1 MRQHLLSGITLFLG
15 LGVSAVSAEPDDF
28 SALANPW
35 FEIRTPH
42 LNVYGCGA
50 TEEVIKVT
58 TQLEEF
64 RQAYA
69 QLAGAAAISSPPII
83 VFVFPDVPAMKP
95 FLPLYDGKPLNV
107 NGLFHHGKDENLII
121 LGLSANNAQTAQII
135 FHEYTHL
142 LLRRNDNVWPLWLK
156 EGMAEVYSNFR
167 ISGRGVA
174 IGGPIERHVGRLS
187 NETLMPLHDLF
198 AVGNDSP
205 EYNERE
211 HQGIFYA
218 ESWLLTE
225 YLMLGDNPSLKSRFG
240 QLTVLLRQGQS
251 PEQAFTNAFRMTLPA
266 MEENLREYL
275 ERGKFDTLGFV
286 LNNFVSG
293 STTPA
298 PRSISPVE
306 ICYHLGDELLHMDRL
321 DAAEPWFQRGA
332 TLAPASP
339 LSYAGLGLLE
349 SARDRPAEAVR
360 QFAEATKRG
369 PMSFLAHYVNA
380 ESQLQIAAN
389 SKESFSH
396 LDPAVASSISGELQ
410 KSIALMPDFGH
421 AHYLLGCVEMVQGD
435 DAAGAEKHLQRA
447 IQLEPENKLYPR
459 TLAEIQTAVKR

>member
-1 MRQHLLSGITLFLG
+1 MLFLG
-15 LGVSAVSAEPDDF
+15 LGISAASGEQADL

-64 RQAYA
+64 REAYA
-69 QLAGAAAISSPPII
+69 QLAGAQAIASPPII
-83 VFVFPDVPAMKP
+83 VFVFPEVAAMKP

-121 LGLSANNAQTAQII
+121 LGLSDNYAQTAQII

-142 LLRRNDNVWPLWLK
+142 LLRRNDNIWPLWLK

-174 IGGPIERHVGRLS
+174 IGGPIERHTGWLANQS
-187 NETLMPLHDLF
+187 LMPLHDLF

-211 HQGIFYA
+211 HQGTFYA

-240 QLTVLLRQGQS
+240 QLTLLLRQGQT

-266 MEENLREYL
+266 MEANLRQYL
-275 ERGKFDTLGFV
+275 ERSNFDKLGFV
-286 LNNFVSG
+286 LNNFVSA
-293 STTPA
+293 STTLT
-298 PRSISPVE
+298 PRKLSPVE
-306 ICYHLGDELLHMDRL
+306 VCYHLGDELLHVGRP

-332 TLAPASP
+332 KLAPASP
-339 LSYAGLGLLE
+339 LPYAGLGLLE
-349 SARDRPAEAVR
+349 AARDRPAEAVR
-360 QFAEATKRG
+360 QFAEAAKRG
-369 PMSFLAHYVNA
+369 PMSFLAHYVSA
-380 ESQLQIAAN
+380 EAQLQIAAK

-396 LDPAVASSISGELQ
+396 LEPAVAKNISGELQ
-410 KSIALMPDFGH
+410 RSIDLMADFGP
-421 AHYLLGCVEMVQGD
+421 AHYLLGCVEMVQGE
-435 DAAGAEKHLQRA
+435 DAAGAQRHMQRA